1 MVGVVFCFGR
11 CVGRGQF
18 LLPNCRYFPA
28 KLQID
33 ESISIADLFDGQTLH
48 ATAVADNRST
58 DRSIIFMRSANGS
71 DFT

>member
-18 LLPNCRYFPA
+18 LLPISSR
-28 KLQID
+28 QID

-58 DRSIIFMRSANGS
+58 DRSIIFLRNANGS